1 MMILFHGISIIS
13 AFIPSSSAASASSF
27 LFIYHWLLLLL
38 WIIIFPRGVCCRVVR
53 RGGWV
58 WEWINVNYSFFFL
71 FSSFL
76 WSEFQLYAC
85 PLALLFPLGSLRMER
100 SSIVCHACSRG
111 FLLADGALR
120 FFIVKYHHG
129 TTKQRSH
136 ESTSLHWFY
145 FIFGFLQSRTVFSL
159 SFLIEELLTSSKFV
173 IQSKQGF
180 SSYFYTTSPTSILT
194 STSSSLPLATSH
206 LRVRFSH
213 WQISLLHFGLLS
225 LNDHPKGYN

>member
-1 MMILFHGISIIS
+1 MDKCEL
-13 AFIPSSSAASASSF
+13 F
-27 LFIYHWLLLLL
+27 LFL
-38 WIIIFPRGVCCRVVR
+38 
-53 RGGWV
+53 
-58 WEWINVNYSFFFL
+58 SFFFL
-71 FSSFL
+71 F
-76 WSEFQLYAC
+76 
-85 PLALLFPLGSLRMER
+85 MER
-100 SSIVCHACSRG
+100 VPIICVSTGTIIPFGIIKDGAVFNCVSCMFPR

-180 SSYFYTTSPTSILT
+180 FSYFHTTSPTSITT
-194 STSSSLPLATSH
+194 STSTSLPLTTSH

-225 LNDHPKGYN
+225 LNDQS